1 MAKLLPRLEA
11 FQYEEKIA
19 ESLSKIDVNNNY
31 SYTALEADLQWLPV
45 GDRSEGTEINVLRDK
60 IMTLV
65 KDEGLTNSTSRASMT
80 KFDHKLGL
88 ALLEWLDIT
97 PSMAADTGM
106 WAYLNIV
113 LVPDLIKIRWT
124 IKGKINSERFYGNT
138 RNYLGSLWWGA
149 YLADDDKLYN
159 KLSADEFVGWF
170 ERTSIRGYPKYINI
184 FMEYFRTKIRENKSL
199 IPVDIYRALIKEIN
213 RRLAFINYFALTEEN
228 FTQIIDE
235 SFSKVI
241 KEKK

>member
-19 ESLSKIDVNNNY
+19 ESLSKIDDKNNY
-31 SYTALEADLQWLPV
+31 SYTAIEADLQWLPV
-45 GDRSEGTEINVLRDK
+45 GDRSEGTEINALRDK
-60 IMTLV
+60 IMNLV
-65 KDEGLTNSTSRASMT
+65 REEGLTNSTSRAAMT

-159 KLSADEFVGWF
+159 HLSADEFVGWF

-184 FMEYFRTKIRENKSL
+184 FMEYFRTKIKENKNL
-199 IPVDIYRALIKEIN
+199 NPVDTYRALIKEIN
-213 RRLAFINYFALTEEN
+213 RRLAFINYFALTEDT

-235 SFSKVI
+235 SFTKII
-241 KEKK
+241 KE